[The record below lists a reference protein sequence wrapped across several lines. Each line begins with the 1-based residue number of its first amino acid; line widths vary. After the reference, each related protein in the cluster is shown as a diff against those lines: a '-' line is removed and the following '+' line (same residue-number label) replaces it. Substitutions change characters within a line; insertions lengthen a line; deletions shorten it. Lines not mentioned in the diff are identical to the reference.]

1 MKRVTIENKGW
12 GALVVHNEKT
22 KGARLEWRVGQA
34 MEIYIK
40 GPATD
45 CYDLMAVTAI
55 TEAHKEGF
63 SANDVRCQSPSKPR
77 SNFTTKTRGLL

>member
-1 MKRVTIENKGW
+1 MKLITIENKGW
-12 GALVVHNEKT
+12 GALVVHPSKI
-22 KGARLEWRVGQA
+22 KGSRLEWRVGQT

-40 GPATD
+40 GQATD

-63 SANDVRCQSPSKPR
+63 SANDVRCQNPSKLR